1 MTPRTTLLLI
11 LAAVSVAAGGQRNKG
26 PSDTVTVSV
35 SVLPQREFVQRIA
48 GDLARIEVLVL
59 PGHSPATFEP
69 TPRQMTHLAEADLW
83 VRIGVP
89 FEGSV
94 LRNLSVVAPNLR
106 IVDGTQDVELV
117 AMDGSP
123 IPSDS
128 SPGAGHDHLID
139 PHFWLDPLLVKDHA
153 QTIASA
159 MCGLMPSRC
168 DQFRANLAGFH
179 TDLDAVHQRISRV
192 LTPVAGRDLFVF
204 HPAYGY
210 FGRRYGLRQVAVES
224 GGRQPTARR
233 LAELTEVARAS
244 RVRALFVQPQ
254 FAGTG
259 ARAVADAMEVELV
272 ELDPLA
278 PDYLANLE
286 TMAARIAAAY
296 GE

>member
-1 MTPRTTLLLI
+1 MTPRATFVLI
-11 LAAVSVAAGGQRNKG
+11 LATAAAVACGQRTDVSSG
-26 PSDTVTVSV
+26 PATISV

-48 GDLARIEVLVL
+48 GDLARVEVLVL

-69 TPRQMTHLAEADLW
+69 TPRQMTRLAEADLW
-83 VRIGVP
+83 IRIGVP

-94 LRNLSVVAPNLR
+94 LRNLGVVAPNLR
-106 IVDGTQDVELV
+106 IIDGTQGVELV
-117 AMDGSP
+117 TMDGSP
-123 IPSDS
+123 IPSGS

-139 PHFWLDPLLVKDHA
+139 PHFWLDPLLVKVHA
-153 QTIASA
+153 RTVAAALCS
-159 MCGLMPSRC
+159 LMPSNC
-168 DQFRANLAGFH
+168 DQFQANLAGFH
-179 TDLDAVHQRISRV
+179 SDLEAVHERISNV
-192 LTPVAGRDLFVF
+192 LRPVAGRDLFVF

-210 FGRRYGLRQVAVES
+210 LGRRYGLRQVAVES

-244 RVRALFVQPQ
+244 GARALFVQPQ

-259 ARAVADAMEVELV
+259 ARAVADAIGVELV

-278 PDYLANLE
+278 PNYLANLE
-286 TMAARIAAAY
+286 TMAARIAASY